1 MQAIQRCLNNKDAQK
16 ISKQPICV
24 NCSKN
29 IGQVVRLCVKRNG
42 VFVPYGDES
51 AQTGDLWVCPICHV
65 EIIQGFGE
73 ILDKDT
79 SDQVLKS
86 DYAVLKGVKDFLNMT
101 Y

>member
-1 MQAIQRCLNNKDAQK
+1 MQTVQNRRNIKGIQK

-24 NCSKN
+24 NCSKK

-42 VFVPYGDES
+42 VFVPYGNES
-51 AQTGDLWVCPICHV
+51 AQTGDLLVCPICHV

-73 ILDKDT
+73 ILDKDI
-79 SDQVLKS
+79 SEQVLNS
-86 DYAVLKGVKDFLNMT
+86 DYAVLKGVKDFLKVS